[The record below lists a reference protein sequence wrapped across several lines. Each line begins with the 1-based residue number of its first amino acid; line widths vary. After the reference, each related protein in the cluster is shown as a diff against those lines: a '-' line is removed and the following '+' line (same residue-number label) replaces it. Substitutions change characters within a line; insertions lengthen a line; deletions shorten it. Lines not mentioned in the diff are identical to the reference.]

1 MLNIEKQ
8 ITYWRN
14 GAVED
19 LGAATDL
26 VMQGHVRHGLFF
38 AHLALEKILKAHVCR
53 FKNQIAPPIHNLLRL
68 AEIADLSLEQ
78 KQRDFLA
85 EVNSFNIEGRY
96 PGVQLPLPT
105 QREAEEYLQKIKELH
120 ECLSRMFEMQS

>member
-1 MLNIEKQ
+1 MRDFYDE
-8 ITYWRN
+8 
-14 GAVED
+14 
-19 LGAATDL
+19 
-26 VMQGHVRHGLFF
+26 HGEFLF

-53 FKNQIAPPIHNLLRL
+53 SENKVAPPIHNLLRL
-68 AEIADLSLEQ
+68 AEVAGLRLEQ

-105 QREAEEYLQKIKELH
+105 QREAKEYLEKIKELY
-120 ECLSRMFEMQS
+120 ECLSRMFEMQP